1 MFAWIATRTGVQLP
15 SPPVFARNVVES
27 EDCRAVALGEGGP
40 SYLQHCP
47 CELRRGKPVHGNFY
61 LRLHPSK
68 RSQPQPILHRVR
80 SRLARSVETPQR
92 RQGRAY
98 LEVET
103 VAPENVHRHLG
114 SAAC

>member
-40 SYLQHCP
+40 SYLQPCP
-47 CELRRGKPVHGNFY
+47 CELRLGKPVHGNFY

-68 RSQPQPILHRVR
+68 RSHTRNLRAAPAPTTHLVAL
-80 SRLARSVETPQR
+80 LADKNWP
-92 RQGRAY
+92 GCAIF
-98 LEVET
+98 
-103 VAPENVHRHLG
+103 
-114 SAAC
+114 